1 MAVEA
6 VVAKIQDLKDGDMK
20 EVKVGET
27 TVLLSRIKGEFH
39 AVGGICSHYGGNLA
53 EGACKGDRVYCPW
66 HMSAFNLATGDLLEP
81 PGLDAVP
88 RFEVRL
94 EGDNVIVRVPEGAGD
109 RRVPDMAQQNA
120 AADSRTFMILGAGA
134 AGLAAAE
141 ALRQDGFQGRVV
153 MITQEKR
160 LPYDR
165 PELSK
170 NYLAGANPQ
179 EVLWLRPRE
188 FFETHGL
195 EILLEKRV
203 VRVEAGA
210 KTLAFADGTVMKYD
224 ALLLASGGAA
234 RTLPVPGGELANVFT
249 LRNLEDA
256 EAIIAAA
263 NEGARAVIVG
273 AGFIGM
279 ETAGSLSARGCKV
292 TVAAPGRVPYLR
304 TLGPEIGQMWQRLLE
319 ENGVSFRLG
328 AKVERLEGRRRV
340 EAAVLDNGEKLPA
353 DLVIAGLGIK
363 PATEMLQGVFLNPDG
378 SVTVDEYMQ
387 AAAGLYAAGDI
398 ARFPDWR
405 TGELIRIEHWR
416 LAMQHGRVA
425 AHNMAGQKTPFR
437 DVPFFWSERLDIH
450 FQYAGYVSGWDE
462 IIYQGDPASRDFLAF
477 YVKNNRVL
485 AAAGCQ
491 HMQEMSAIVEL
502 MRLDRLPAPEEL
514 RRGQVDFV
522 KRLREI

>member
-27 TVLLSRIKGEFH
+27 TVLLSKIKGEFH
-39 AVGGICSHYGGNLA
+39 AVGGICTHYGGNLA

-66 HMSAFNLATGDLLEP
+66 HMSAFNMVTGDLLEP

-94 EGDNVIVRVPEGAGD
+94 EGEDVIVRVPEGAGE
-109 RRVPDMAQQNA
+109 RRVPDMAQRNA
-120 AADSRTFMILGAGA
+120 AVDPRTFVILGAGA

-179 EVLWLRPRE
+179 EVLWLRSRE
-188 FFETHGL
+188 FFETHDL
-195 EILLEKRV
+195 EIFLETKV
-203 VRVEAGA
+203 ARVEAGA
-210 KTLAFADGTVMKYD
+210 KTLSFADGTVMKYD
-224 ALLLASGGAA
+224 ALLVATGGLA
-234 RTLPVPGGELANVFT
+234 RPLEVPGGNLAGVFT

-263 NEGARAVIVG
+263 RKGANAVIAG
-273 AGFIGM
+273 ASFIGM
-279 ETAGSLSARGCKV
+279 ETAGSLSARGLKV
-292 TVAAPGRVPYLR
+292 TVAAPGPVPFHR
-304 TLGPEIGQMWQRLLE
+304 TLGPEIGRMWQRLLE

-328 AKVERLEGRRRV
+328 ARVERLEGRHRV
-340 EAAVLDNGEKLPA
+340 EAVLLDNGEQLPA
-353 DLVIAGLGIK
+353 DLVIAGVGVK
-363 PATEMLQGVFLNPDG
+363 PATEMLQGVPVNPDG
-378 SVTVDEYMQ
+378 SVTVDEHLR
-387 AAAGLYAAGDI
+387 AAEGLYAAGDI

-405 TGELIRIEHWR
+405 TGDLIRIEHWR

-425 AHNMAGQKTPFR
+425 AHNMAGKKTPFR
-437 DVPFFWSERLDIH
+437 DIPFFWSERLDIH
-450 FQYAGYVSGWDE
+450 FQYAGYVSDWDE
-462 IIYQGDPASRDFLAF
+462 IIYHGDPATRNFLAF
-477 YVKNNRVL
+477 YVKNRRVL

-491 HMQEMSAIVEL
+491 HLEEMAAIMEL

-514 RRGQVDFV
+514 RRGPVDFLA
-522 KRLREI
+522 RLREN